1 MVTQRFERMVTQVKR
16 WRSTDGTDPIAVSP
30 SLPDGDLKRL
40 RRMIDECISDRGGEL
55 AARRRATA
63 IGGTFLELDEEGR
76 KNFFRLLAD
85 HYDHDDTEVD
95 QAIDNVLRARDGDQ
109 RREAERQLAV
119 TLRPK
124 RERLLRRFVGLDGGL
139 QFLVDLREELLVH
152 RKADGAMAALDDDLR
167 TVLAGWFDIAF
178 LELRRLSWETPAA
191 LLEKLIDYEAVHAIE
206 SWDDLR
212 GRLGARRRCYA
223 YLHPMMPG
231 EPLIFVE
238 VALTKGIADSLTDL
252 LDHGAEPIDRDNVD
266 TAIFYSISNC
276 QNGLRGVSLGDF
288 LIKRVVEELTA
299 ELPNLK
305 TFATLSPIPGF
316 RTWLLD
322 NVKPDPTTGES
333 SAITIDPAEAVWVA
347 PNAPESAAAQL
358 VALASRTAPPSADE
372 LDKWK
377 PVLTRLAA
385 QYLVDERRGRR
396 ALDPVAHFHLSNG
409 ARVEQL
415 NWRANP
421 GQSGWERGLGMMV
434 NYRYVLKTIEENHDQ
449 YVGEGQI
456 DRSPEIEK
464 IRTTIAVEKPKRKE
478 PNG

>member
-1 MVTQRFERMVTQVKR
+1 MVTQVRR
-16 WRSTDGTDPIAVSP
+16 WRSTDGTDPLSVAP

-40 RRMIDECISDRGGEL
+40 RKTIDECISDRGGEV

-85 HYDHDDTEVD
+85 HYDHDDEEVD
-95 QAIDNVLRARDGDQ
+95 QAIDNVLRARNDDA
-109 RREAERQLAV
+109 RREAERELAV
-119 TLRPK
+119 ALRPP

-139 QFLVDLREELLVH
+139 QFLVDLREELLMH
-152 RKADGAMAALDDDLR
+152 RKSDSAMAALDDDLR
-167 TVLAGWFDIAF
+167 NLLAGWFDLA
-178 LELRRLSWETPAA
+178 LLDLQRMTWDTPAA

-212 GRLGARRRCYA
+212 GRIGPRRRCYS

-238 VALTKGIADSLTDL
+238 VALTNGIADSLTEL
-252 LDHGAEPIDRDNVD
+252 LDHDAEPIDRNDVD

-276 QNGLRGVSLGDF
+276 QVGLRGVSLGDL
-288 LIKRVVEELTA
+288 LIKRVVEVLTA
-299 ELPNLK
+299 DLPELK

-322 NVKPDPTTGES
+322 NTNVENG
-333 SAITIDPAEAVWVA
+333 AVQIDPDEAIYIA
-347 PNAPESAAAQL
+347 PNAPESAPAQL
-358 VALASRTAPPSADE
+358 VALASRTAPPPAEE
-372 LDKWK
+372 LDRWK
-377 PVLTRLAA
+377 PILTRLAA
-385 QYLVDERRGRR
+385 QYLLDERRGNR
-396 ALDPVAHFHLSNG
+396 ALDSVAHFHLSNG

-421 GQSGWERGLGMMV
+421 GQSGWERGLGLMV
-434 NYRYVLKTIEENHDQ
+434 NYRYVLKTIETNHDQ
-449 YVGEGQI
+449 YIAESVI

-464 IRTTIAVEKPKRKE
+464 IRTTIAVDKPKQ
-478 PNG
+478 

>member
-1 MVTQRFERMVTQVKR
+1 MVTQRLERMVTQVRR
-16 WRSTDGTDPIAVSP
+16 WRSTDGTDPLPVSP

-40 RRMIDECISDRGGEL
+40 RRMIDECISDRGGEI

-85 HYDHDDTEVD
+85 HYDHDDAEVD

-109 RREAERQLAV
+109 RNEAERQLAIA
-119 TLRPK
+119 LRPR

-152 RKADGAMAALDDDLR
+152 RKSDGAMAALDDDLR
-167 TVLAGWFDIAF
+167 SVLAGWFDIAL
-178 LELRRLSWETPAA
+178 LELRRLTWETPAA

-206 SWDDLR
+206 SWDDLK
-212 GRLGARRRCYA
+212 GRLGPRRRCYA

-238 VALTKGIADSLTDL
+238 VALTRGIADSLTDL
-252 LDHGAEPIDRDNVD
+252 LDHDLEPIDRSNVD

-288 LIKRVVEELTA
+288 LIKRVVEELTD
-299 ELPNLK
+299 ELPDLK

-316 RTWLLD
+316 RKWLLD
-322 NVKPDPTTGES
+322 NVNTTGKGES
-333 SAITIDPAEAVWVA
+333 TAIQIDPDEAVYIA
-347 PNAPESAAAQL
+347 PTAPESAPAQL
-358 VALASRTAPPSADE
+358 VALASRTAPPPQEE
-372 LDKWK
+372 LDRWK
-377 PVLTRLAA
+377 PILTRLAA
-385 QYLVDERRGRR
+385 QYLVDQRRSGPQGTDR

-434 NYRYVLKTIEENHDQ
+434 NYRYVLKTIETNHDQ
-449 YVGEGQI
+449 YVADGVI

-464 IRTTIAVEKPKRKE
+464 LRTTIAVDKPKT
-478 PNG
+478 